1 MTRSKMPGWAGD
13 KIVGS
18 EFIHRKETG
27 IMLRMAVKRFT
38 IAVLIVGGLATGL
51 AAQSDEG
58 RDRPRVNTQMHGAD
72 AGNPA
77 PDPET
82 ISVPETLSAPGYFGQ
97 IAFERSCASCHGTNA
112 AGGTGKGPPL
122 IHPIY
127 EPGHHGDTAFLR
139 AATAGVRSHHWDFG
153 DMPPVEGITDETVAL
168 IVTYIRELQ
177 RANGIE

>member
-1 MTRSKMPGWAGD
+1 
-13 KIVGS
+13 
-18 EFIHRKETG
+18 
-27 IMLRMAVKRFT
+27 MAVKKSA
-38 IAVLIVGGLATGL
+38 IAVFLVGGLATSL
-51 AAQSDEG
+51 VAQSDDG
-58 RDRPRVNTQMHGAD
+58 RDRPRVSTEMHGAD
-72 AGNPA
+72 AANPA

-82 ISVPETLSAPGYFGQ
+82 INVPETLSAPAYFGQ
-97 IAFERSCASCHGTNA
+97 IAFERACASCHGTNG

-139 AATAGVRSHHWDFG
+139 AAMAGVQAHHWNFG

-168 IVTYIRELQ
+168 IVAYVRELQ

>member
-1 MTRSKMPGWAGD
+1 
-13 KIVGS
+13 
-18 EFIHRKETG
+18 
-27 IMLRMAVKRFT
+27 MAVKKSA
-38 IAVLIVGGLATGL
+38 IAVFLVGGLATSL
-51 AAQSDEG
+51 VAQSDDW
-58 RDRPRVNTQMHGAD
+58 RDRPRVSTEMHGAD
-72 AGNPA
+72 AANPA

-82 ISVPETLSAPGYFGQ
+82 INVPETLSAPAYFGQ
-97 IAFERSCASCHGTNA
+97 IAFERACASCHGTNG

-139 AATAGVRSHHWDFG
+139 AAMAGVQAHHWNFG

-168 IVTYIRELQ
+168 IVAYVRELQ